1 MLNDILDDYSIEMTG
16 KDAPSL
22 NEARALLRPGTR
34 VNVTYLGNEGPEMRR
49 TAIRT
54 AAGWGFTP
62 VPHISSRRLASRH
75 ALEGFLGALR
85 EDGTAHDVFVVGGDP
100 GQPQGPYSSSLDV
113 IRTGLLEKYGVGS
126 VSISGYPEGHPD
138 ISDRLLWSAITEKTR
153 EVTWRGI
160 AGNVVTQFSF
170 DADAVVAWIEQ
181 ARDQGVTLPIRI
193 GVPGPAGVRR
203 LLTFAKRFG
212 VASSA
217 TIARKYGLSLT
228 NLLSTA
234 GPDRFIRRLS
244 DRLNETY
251 GDVRLH
257 FYTFGGLQET
267 AAWIRRRLNHRVP
280 ALPGQTDLPDLR

>member
-1 MLNDILDDYSIEMTG
+1 MFNNILADYSIEMTG
-16 KDAPSL
+16 KDVPSL
-22 NEARALLRPGTR
+22 SEARALLHPGTR
-34 VNVTYLGNEGPEMRR
+34 VNVTYLGNEDFEMRR

-62 VPHISSRRLASRH
+62 VPHISSRRLPSRF

-85 EDGTAHDVFVVGGDP
+85 EDGTARDVLVVGGDP
-100 GQPQGPYSSSLDV
+100 ARPEGPYSSSLEV
-113 IRTGLLEKYGVGS
+113 IRSGLLEKYGVDS
-126 VSISGYPEGHPD
+126 VSIGGYPEGHPD
-138 ISDRLLWSAITEKTR
+138 ISNDRLWSAITEKAR

-181 ARDQGVTLPIRI
+181 ARDRGITLPIRV

-203 LLTFAKRFG
+203 LLTFAGRFG

-217 TIARKYGLSLT
+217 TVARKYGLSLT

-244 DRLNETY
+244 DRLSDHH

-257 FYTFGGLQET
+257 FYTFGGLQKT
-267 AAWIRRRLNHRVP
+267 AAWIRECS
-280 ALPGQTDLPDLR
+280 AQ

>member
-1 MLNDILDDYSIEMTG
+1 MFTDILDDYSVEMTG
-16 KDAPSL
+16 KDVPSL

-34 VNVTYLGNEGPEMRR
+34 VNVTYLGNEGFEMRR
-49 TAIRT
+49 AAIR
-54 AAGWGFTP
+54 AAASWGFTP
-62 VPHISSRRLASRH
+62 VPHISSRRLPSRY
-75 ALEGFLGALR
+75 ALEEFLSALR

-100 GQPQGPYSSSLDV
+100 AQPQGPYGSSLDV

-126 VSISGYPEGHPD
+126 VGISGYPDGHPD
-138 ISDRLLWSAITEKTR
+138 LSDDVLWSAIAEKAR
-153 EVTWRGI
+153 EISGRGL

-170 DADAVVAWIEQ
+170 DADAVVGWIEQ
-181 ARDQGVTLPIRI
+181 ARDRGITLPIRV
-193 GVPGPAGVRR
+193 GVPGPAGVKR
-203 LLTFAKRFG
+203 LLTFAGRFG

-244 DRLNETY
+244 DRLNEGH

-257 FYTFGGLQET
+257 FYTFGGLPKT
-267 AAWIRRRLNHRVP
+267 AAWIGEFS
-280 ALPGQTDLPDLR
+280 AKAIS